1 MKENGALA
9 IGAVQKLKKEYCVEI
24 RLQRTAFLIPHTT
37 CAINAWKILRG
48 LWKMTVNMGDNV
60 YEMNIAQFAIL
71 LSTASK
77 YMPFG
82 IYAVKK
88 DGVAIMLNK
97 KYKSKNE
104 LDKDI
109 AKFRNKGFKVYY
121 NEHGRSN

>member
-1 MKENGALA
+1 MQVLLLLKW
-9 IGAVQKLKKEYCVEI
+9 IG
-24 RLQRTAFLIPHTT
+24 
-37 CAINAWKILRG
+37 G
-48 LWKMTVNMGDNV
+48 MKMTVNMGGNV

-82 IYAVKK
+82 IYAIKK

-97 KYKSKNE
+97 KHENKNE

-109 AKFRNKGFKVYY
+109 AKFRDKGFKAYY